1 MRSWKFLLIFL
12 ASTLCFAAPSFAA
25 QADRIAGTIDSSQMV
40 ALPGQIHHK
49 ALPQYDQG
57 RVSASL
63 QMSQITLLTLPTSS
77 QQQALR
83 LLVAEQQDPK
93 SPNFHKWLTPEEYAD
108 QFGLSQNDVQ
118 KISTWLKSQG
128 LNVDSVARG
137 RNWIVFS
144 GTAAQVETAF
154 RTEIHYYKVDGMTHF
169 ANATAPSIPTALSGI
184 VTGLRGL
191 DNFIPRPNARKAVPQ
206 ARGPHP
212 DYYDSSFQEQFVAPG
227 DIEVIYDLTPLYNAG
242 IDGTGQ
248 KMAIIGQTDVYL
260 ADLNDFRSG
269 FGLTPISG
277 CTTSASGI
285 ITSCT
290 TSNTSNFQYVVVGT
304 DLGKPS
310 TCGDLVEADLD
321 LEWSAATAPGAQ
333 IIYVN
338 SPATF
343 NSNCTAILTANS
355 VVAAYYHAIDNDLAP
370 VISMSYGA
378 PCEFDDN
385 TLPADEIELTKG
397 NAFGITFMNSSG
409 DSGAASCDPG
419 VDSSTNN
426 LAVGG
431 YAVSYPASSPEVTGV
446 GGTAISY
453 PGGFSGNFWST
464 PTTNPANGGTAQNP
478 PLPEIPWNDDVELAD
493 AFGGTPL
500 SVQESYQISASG
512 GGASNCSVQTSD
524 FSSCVSGFPQPS
536 WQTVTIP
543 GGQASAR
550 FVPDVSLLASPNFPG
565 YIFCTPLDQWIT
577 STSTASSCASSSGG
591 AAGITAA
598 LALTDPGRTP
608 PNNQAPTVIGGTS
621 ASSPVFAAIVAMLN
635 QYLGANGLGNIN
647 PMLYTLAHTPTNG
660 AFHQVTSGTNVIY
673 CEGDTPAGFPAA
685 YLCPGLTGTTGTLG
699 FDASNADAAT
709 GYNLVTGLGSIDA
722 NKLFSAWAAAR
733 TGSSV
738 TISPSATNV
747 DEGTSVTFTAKVTPT
762 TGVGT
767 VSFSNSNN
775 GGAPTVLGTA
785 TLNTPYSPLNP
796 FTGIATFATTALPAG
811 SNSVTATF
819 LGDASD
825 SASTSAAATVTVVA
839 PFTMSPSPSSVSVP
853 AGQTA
858 TYTITITPVGGF
870 NQNVN
875 FTNSTNSPSFNPG
888 SCTLGLPAGA
898 LCQFSSNSVPMN
910 GTTPST
916 VTLTITT
923 VANMALPSGAQAIT
937 VTGTSGAAAVTT
949 TVNLTVNLT
958 NQAFTLGDGNVA
970 TFPVSVGGTATVPIT
985 VANPSGGGGSPI
997 PFVGSSTTAL
1007 PLTYTCTGV
1016 PSLPTSEI
1024 GCDISPGN
1032 GQSTSATAITVSLK
1046 TTPMT
1051 SQLSPLGRGRRIYY
1065 ALLLPGLFGVVFL
1078 AGSRTRGMRLL
1089 SLIVVLGFS
1098 TLLLGSCGG
1107 GGGNTVQPNP
1117 GTPPG
1122 MYTVT
1127 IGASTGGAV
1136 PLTNS
1141 NVPLT
1146 FTLNVQ

>member
-12 ASTLCFAAPSFAA
+12 ASTLCFAAQP
-25 QADRIAGTIDSSQMV
+25 DRIAGTIDSSQMV

-93 SPNFHKWLTPEEYAD
+93 SPNFHKWLAPEQYAD

-128 LNVDSVARG
+128 LSVDSVARG
-137 RNWIVFS
+137 RNWIVFG
-144 GTAAQVETAF
+144 GTAAQVETAL
-154 RTEIHYYKVDGMTHF
+154 RTEIHYYNVDGVTHF
-169 ANATAPSIPTALSGI
+169 ANATAPSIPAALSGI
-184 VTGLRGL
+184 VTGFRGL
-191 DNFIPRPNARKAVPQ
+191 DNFIPRPTNVKKA
-206 ARGPHP
+206 ARGQIARP
-212 DYYDSSFQEQFVAPG
+212 DYYDGSFNPPAQFVAPG

-269 FGLTPISG
+269 FGLPQISG
-277 CTTSASGI
+277 CTTNASGI

-290 TSNTSNFQYVVVGT
+290 TSTTSNFQYVVVGT
-304 DLGKPS
+304 DLGTPS

-333 IIYVN
+333 VIYVN
-338 SPATF
+338 APATF
-343 NSNCTAILTANS
+343 NSNCTVLTSANS
-355 VVAAYYHAIDNDLAP
+355 VVTAYYHAIDNDLAP
-370 VISMSYGA
+370 VISMSYGS

-419 VDSSTNN
+419 IDSSTNN
-426 LAVGG
+426 LAIGG
-431 YAVSYPASSPEVTGV
+431 YAVSYPASSPEVTAV

-453 PGGFSGNFWST
+453 PTGFGSNFWST
-464 PTTNPANGGTAQNP
+464 PTTNPTNGGTAQNA
-478 PLPEIPWNDDVELAD
+478 PLPEIAWNDDVELAD
-493 AFGGTPL
+493 AFGGTAL
-500 SVQESYQISASG
+500 SIQESYQISASG
-512 GGASNCSVQTSD
+512 GGVSNCSVQTAD

-543 GGQASAR
+543 GQASAR

-565 YIFCTPLDQWIT
+565 YIFCTPLDQWIN

-591 AAGITAA
+591 AAGITAS
-598 LALTDPGRTP
+598 LALTSGG
-608 PNNQAPTVIGGTS
+608 QSAPTVIGGTS
-621 ASSPVFAAIVAMLN
+621 ASSPVFAAIVTMLN

-647 PMLYTLAHTPTNG
+647 PMLYTLAHTPSNA

-673 CEGDTPAGFPAA
+673 CEGDTPAGFPTA
-685 YLCPGLTGTTGTLG
+685 YLCPGLAGSTDTIG
-699 FDASNADAAT
+699 FDASNADGTT

-738 TISPSATNV
+738 TISPSATDV
-747 DEGTSVTFTAKVTPT
+747 DEGATVTFTAKVTPT

-775 GGAPTVLGTA
+775 GGAATVLGTA
-785 TLNTPYSPLNP
+785 TLNMPYSQSNP
-796 FTGIATFATTALPAG
+796 NTGIATFATTALPAG

-825 SASTSAAATVTVVA
+825 NASTSAATTIIVVA
-839 PFTMSPSPSSVSVP
+839 PFNMIPSPSSVSVP

-858 TYTITITPVGGF
+858 TYTITITPVGDFTGP
-870 NQNVN
+870 VN
-875 FTNSTNSPSFNPG
+875 FTNSTNSPSFKAG
-888 SCTLGLPAGA
+888 SCTANLPAGA
-898 LCQFSSNSVPMN
+898 LCMFNPMN
-910 GTTPST
+910 ITLDGIHSQN

-923 VANMALPSGAQAIT
+923 AANMALPAGAQAIT
-937 VTGTSGAAAVTT
+937 VTGTSGSAAVTT
-949 TVNLTVNLT
+949 ILDLTVTAT

-985 VANPSGGGGSPI
+985 VANPSAGGGSPI
-997 PFVGSSTTAL
+997 PFVGASTTAL

-1024 GCDISPGN
+1024 ACNISPNN
-1032 GQSTSATAITVSLK
+1032 GQSTSATSVTVSLV

-1051 SQLSPLGRGRRIYY
+1051 TQLTPLDRGSRIYY

-1078 AGSRTRGMRLL
+1078 AGSRTRGVRLL
-1089 SLIVVLGFS
+1089 TLIVVLACS

-1107 GGGNTVQPNP
+1107 GGGGNPIQPNP

-1122 MYTVT
+1122 TYTVT
-1127 IGASTGGAV
+1127 ISAQTAGPTVLAGSPV
-1136 PLTNS
+1136 
-1141 NVPLT
+1141 LT
-1146 FTLNVQ
+1146 FQLNVQ